1 MHRLRG
7 KLALA
12 GVFASLV
19 FLTLVLIAT
28 TLPTLA

>member
-1 MHRLRG
+1 MHQLRA

-12 GVFASLV
+12 GVFTGLGL
-19 FLTLVLIAT
+19 LTLVLVVT

>member
-1 MHRLRG
+1 MDQFRA

-12 GVFASLV
+12 GVFTSLAL
-19 FLTLVLIAT
+19 LTLVLIAT